1 MANMTTLHRD
11 FCPIAAIGKLIQLLL
26 VCSSAAVFAQER
38 SQYQFWL
45 DLAAA
50 DQRYADRA
58 IEVGRNQAFLEFL
71 GEDSVIF
78 RDGPLDALA
87 YYSSP
92 DFAGNDLTWEAHY
105 IDVSRA
111 GDFGL
116 SAGPLTIV
124 EPDPSANQG
133 SDYFGHLISVWK
145 KQDGEWKLA
154 SDMAVFIPGFL
165 SLEVEPT
172 FEDTQP
178 IFEETAHPVVAMSES
193 NTMQRLVEADNAFGR
208 SINIRGGERA
218 LLRYGMENIRVY
230 LPGMGP
236 AIGADVASSV
246 YGAFLDAQLE
256 TITPVNLNHMG
267 GYLSDSREMGFT
279 YGVMSTNPEEV
290 QQGFRSNYLRVWRL
304 SDNNEWRIAVEVLDP
319 ITN

>member
-1 MANMTTLHRD
+1 MFIPRLNKEKLN
-11 FCPIAAIGKLIQLLL
+11 IGVLAGAVVL
-26 VCSSAAVFAQER
+26 AVFSIASPAQER
-38 SQYQFWL
+38 SQYQYWL

-50 DQRYADRA
+50 DQSYADRA

-92 DFAGNDLTWEAHY
+92 NFSGNDLTWEAHY

-124 EPDPSANQG
+124 DPDSTEG

-145 KQDGEWKLA
+145 KQEGQWKLA
-154 SDMAVFIPGFL
+154 ADMAVFIPGFL

-172 FEDTQP
+172 FADTQP
-178 IFEETAHPVVAMSES
+178 IFEETAHPVVAMTDA
-193 NTMQRLVEADNAFGR
+193 NTMQRLVEADNTFGR

-230 LPGMGP
+230 LPGIGP
-236 AIGADVASSV
+236 AIGADVASAV
-246 YGAFLDAQLE
+246 YGAFLDSELE
-256 TITPVNLNHMG
+256 TTTPVNVNHMG

-290 QQGFRSNYLRVWRL
+290 QQGFRTNYLRVWRL
-304 SDNNEWRIAVEVLDP
+304 SASNEWRIAVEVLRP
-319 ITN
+319 ISN

>member
-1 MANMTTLHRD
+1 MLLMPKTLLKNFKNR
-11 FCPIAAIGKLIQLLL
+11 QLASVCLL
-26 VCSSAAVFAQER
+26 VLGLTTNPLGAQER
-38 SQYQFWL
+38 TQYQYWL

-92 DFAGNDLTWEAHY
+92 NFTGNDLTWEAHY

-111 GDFGL
+111 GDLGL

-124 EPDPSANQG
+124 EPDSNQG

-145 KQDGEWKLA
+145 KQEGEWKLA
-154 SDMAVFIPGFL
+154 ADMAVFIPGFL
-165 SLEVEPT
+165 SLEVEPAL
-172 FEDTQP
+172 EDTQP
-178 IFEETAHPVVAMSES
+178 IFDETAHPVVATTET
-193 NTMQRLVEADNAFGR
+193 NTMQRLVEADNTFGR

-218 LLRYGMENIRVY
+218 LLRYGMDNIRVY

-236 AIGADVASSV
+236 AIGAEVASSV

-256 TITPVNLNHMG
+256 TLTPLNLDHMG
-267 GYLSDSREMGFT
+267 GYLSDSQEMGFT

-290 QQGFRSNYLRVWRL
+290 QQGFRTNYLRLWRL
-304 SDNNEWRIAVEVLDP
+304 SSSNEWRIAVEVLRP
-319 ITN
+319 INN

>member
-1 MANMTTLHRD
+1 MLKTPR
-11 FCPIAAIGKLIQLLL
+11 ILIFVLSLSTPLLW
-26 VCSSAAVFAQER
+26 AQER
-38 SQYQFWL
+38 SQYQYWL

-78 RDGPLDALA
+78 RDGPLDALV

-92 DFAGNDLTWEAHY
+92 NFSGNDLTWEAHY

-111 GDFGL
+111 GDLGL

-124 EPDPSANQG
+124 D
-133 SDYFGHLISVWK
+133 SDSSDGGDFGHLISIWR
-145 KQDGEWKLA
+145 KQDGRWKLA
-154 SDMAVFIPGFL
+154 ADMAVLIPGFL
-165 SLEVEPT
+165 SLEVEPS

-178 IFEETAHPVVAMSES
+178 TFEETAHPVVAMNET
-193 NTMQRLVEADNAFGR
+193 NTMQRLIEADNTFER

-246 YGAFLDAQLE
+246 YGTFLDAELE
-256 TITPVNLNHMG
+256 TLTPLNLDHMG
-267 GYLSDSREMGFT
+267 GFLSESQEMGFT

-290 QQGFRSNYLRVWRL
+290 QQGFRTNYLRLWRL
-304 SDNNEWRIAVEVLDP
+304 SSSNEWRIAVEALRP
-319 ITN
+319 ISN

>member
-1 MANMTTLHRD
+1 MPKTLLKNFKNR
-11 FCPIAAIGKLIQLLL
+11 QLASVCLL
-26 VCSSAAVFAQER
+26 VLGLTTNPLGAQER
-38 SQYQFWL
+38 TQYQYWL

-92 DFAGNDLTWEAHY
+92 NFTGNDLTWEAHY

-111 GDFGL
+111 GDLGL

-124 EPDPSANQG
+124 EPDSNQG

-145 KQDGEWKLA
+145 KQEGEWKLA
-154 SDMAVFIPGFL
+154 ADMAVFIPGFL
-165 SLEVEPT
+165 SLEVEPAL
-172 FEDTQP
+172 EDTQP
-178 IFEETAHPVVAMSES
+178 IFDETAHPVVATTET
-193 NTMQRLVEADNAFGR
+193 NTMQRLVEADNTFGR

-218 LLRYGMENIRVY
+218 LLRYGMDNIRVY

-236 AIGADVASSV
+236 AIGAEVASSV

-256 TITPVNLNHMG
+256 TLTPLNLDHMG
-267 GYLSDSREMGFT
+267 GYLSDSQEMGFT

-290 QQGFRSNYLRVWRL
+290 QQGFRTNYLRLWRL
-304 SDNNEWRIAVEVLDP
+304 SSSNEWRIAVEVLRP
-319 ITN
+319 INN

>member
-1 MANMTTLHRD
+1 MFIPRLNSKNLRTGTLLSVFVMTVVSV
-11 FCPIAAIGKLIQLLL
+11 A
-26 VCSSAAVFAQER
+26 SSAQER

-50 DQRYADRA
+50 DQSYADRA

-92 DFAGNDLTWEAHY
+92 NFSGNDLTWEAHY

-124 EPDPSANQG
+124 DPDSTEG

-145 KQDGEWKLA
+145 KQEGQWKLA
-154 SDMAVFIPGFL
+154 ADMAVFIPGFL
-165 SLEVEPT
+165 SLQVEPT
-172 FEDTQP
+172 FADTQP
-178 IFEETAHPVVAMSES
+178 IFEETAHPVVAMTDA
-193 NTMQRLVEADNAFGR
+193 NTMQRLVEADNTFGR

-236 AIGADVASSV
+236 AIGAEVASSV
-246 YGAFLDAQLE
+246 YGAFLDSELE
-256 TITPVNLNHMG
+256 TTTPVNVNHMG

-290 QQGFRSNYLRVWRL
+290 QQGFRTNYLRVWRL
-304 SDNNEWRIAVEVLDP
+304 SASNEWRIAVEVLRP
-319 ITN
+319 ISN